1 MSHFILC
8 AEEVQTEGQLSCIPT
23 VKVLLKL
30 FGDTGLS
37 QYIYAKVHEIKLTN
51 SILLCKGAWNKTL

>member
-8 AEEVQTEGQLSCIPT
+8 AEQVQTEGQLSCIPI

-30 FGDTGLS
+30 FGNTGLS
-37 QYIYAKVHEIKLTN
+37 
-51 SILLCKGAWNKTL
+51 

>member
-8 AEEVQTEGQLSCIPT
+8 AEGVKTEGQLSCIPI

-30 FGDTGLS
+30 LGNTELS
-37 QYIYAKVHEIKLTN
+37 DYIYAKVHGIRLYEQTIVY
-51 SILLCKGAWNKTL
+51 S